1 MARWYLDVAEATE
14 GAALR
19 RHGTIVAALAES
31 EKLLALLESQLET
44 MADQKVRAATS
55 VATLATFACRGIG
68 PTYVSYGRTPLYR
81 LSDALVWAHA
91 RLAAPRKATFDV
103 KAATEAHSA

>member
-55 VATLATFACRGIG
+55 VATLALADELVEVADAYLASTTHWPRFAPARWR
-68 PTYVSYGRTPLYR
+68 SAWKRM
-81 LSDALVWAHA
+81 VWQCS
-91 RLAAPRKATFDV
+91 RPRR
-103 KAATEAHSA
+103 